1 METLTL
7 HPKETDAGKRVDAW
21 LAGQIEGLTRSAVQ
35 RLLEEGRVLREGKP
49 LAKNGRLTG
58 AETLTVSLPDPSPS
72 TPSPRTS
79 PWTWC
84 LRTPTSSW

>member
-35 RLLEEGRVLREGKP
+35 RLLEEGRVLREGK
-49 LAKNGRLTG
+49 L
-58 AETLTVSLPDPSPS
+58 SLIHI
-72 TPSPRTS
+72 
-79 PWTWC
+79 
-84 LRTPTSSW
+84 